1 MKKDVNKI
9 FERTLLTYTFILF
22 FIFILK
28 IAGFNYFGLDINN
41 PVVVAIN
48 KFATKFHLVTIISVL
63 YFCFNVYMFISIICN
78 NNCKKIKIISF
89 IVSILYELLYY
100 YFLKK
105 YNITLIY
112 DGLFLLIMVII
123 INYTLNNK
131 QLSFKKLM
139 KNYLV
144 FTFINIIFQGISLLT
159 RNITT
164 SSYNNNFTLN
174 FLLNFDYIL
183 LMLIYYKLHFT
194 KGEYKIWDLNG
205 VCSFSDLLTLLKK
218 QLKTYQI
225 KFSKTK
231 KDHKNKT
238 KKEKF
243 EINLYLIL
251 FLLWNIFQVFVVLFI
266 AKLSNGLPEC
276 LFILIS
282 FWMNKTVF
290 GKAFHMKRARDCFIV
305 STLAYY
311 VLVRIC
317 ISIHISLLIPIILGI
332 LLSYFTS
339 LIVKYNEFKL
349 YRGMPEEDLLLHC
362 KICNLNK
369 YDTTLMVDYYCNR
382 KSDVQLAMKNHYSVE
397 SIKKQKKKI
406 REILIKK

>member
-48 KFATKFHLVTIISVL
+48 NFATKFHLVNLWYILTLYLYSYVTIAICCRDNSRRAKIYVL
-63 YFCFNVYMFISIICN
+63 VTLPFSILLKVIASKITLTLIIYLMDFLYLFSITYLYKFIF
-78 NNCKKIKIISF
+78 KIKIDKFSLNFIFYIILNSVYQLISLFLRNINFYNNYNNF
-89 IVSILYELLYY
+89 ITNCLLDLDYIIALLITKYIIIKEDKSLCGMVVSYFSGLLILSKEQFQKFPAK
-100 YFLKK
+100 FLK
-105 YNITLIY
+105 T
-112 DGLFLLIMVII
+112 
-123 INYTLNNK
+123 
-131 QLSFKKLM
+131 
-139 KNYLV
+139 KN
-144 FTFINIIFQGISLLT
+144 
-159 RNITT
+159 
-164 SSYNNNFTLN
+164 
-174 FLLNFDYIL
+174 
-183 LMLIYYKLHFT
+183 
-194 KGEYKIWDLNG
+194 E
-205 VCSFSDLLTLLKK
+205 
-218 QLKTYQI
+218 
-225 KFSKTK
+225 
-231 KDHKNKT
+231 HKNKT

-243 EINLYLIL
+243 EIDLYLIL

-266 AKLSNGLPEC
+266 AKLNNGLPEC
-276 LFILIS
+276 IFILLS

-305 STLAYY
+305 SNLAYY